1 MPPMNARRQKL
12 FPPLIVLLLTVSAI
26 AAVWLLIARADSS
39 REDQLRAAAATL
51 SLADLQSAPFNAE
64 PQAGGDP
71 AASLLEIRVDE
82 RSISTS
88 LTTRSQS
95 PASSSLLIGGRAQ
108 LSAIEPVVAQIY
120 AIATREGGLSANG
133 ARVSVLQK
141 LLTTRSERL
150 AGVFARVEAGD
161 RESAES
167 ARTQAEFGAA
177 AAMLLLLLAFLYFY
191 FRAISTREAVERL
204 AAENEGL
211 LEVSRVEARTDPL
224 TGLGNRRALTSAL
237 AASTANPC
245 ARPEH
250 LLAMF
255 DLNGFKLYNDSFGHA
270 AGDELLRRVGC
281 RLAAAA
287 GEGGSY
293 RMGGDEFCMLVACAP
308 NDAAQLLCDAVAA
321 LEDVDDGWH
330 VSCAH
335 GAVWIPSEADSPSQA
350 LKLADERMY
359 AEKRRA
365 RRSRAGLV
373 DYAPTAQL
381 VAFESA

>member
-108 LSAIEPVVAQIY
+108 LSAIEPIVAQIY

-191 FRAISTREAVERL
+191 FRALSTREAVERL

-245 ARPEH
+245 ARPEY

-255 DLNGFKLYNDSFGHA
+255 DLNGFKLYNDSLG
-270 AGDELLRRVGC
+270 
-281 RLAAAA
+281 
-287 GEGGSY
+287 
-293 RMGGDEFCMLVACAP
+293 
-308 NDAAQLLCDAVAA
+308 
-321 LEDVDDGWH
+321 
-330 VSCAH
+330 
-335 GAVWIPSEADSPSQA
+335 
-350 LKLADERMY
+350 
-359 AEKRRA
+359 
-365 RRSRAGLV
+365 
-373 DYAPTAQL
+373 T
-381 VAFESA
+381 